1 MGERRFAEQYG
12 IDIRGLVVALNEL
25 YGRARPI
32 KIGVSHSY
40 GEGTTAL
47 ASFE

>member
-1 MGERRFAEQYG
+1 MGERRFAEKHAV
-12 IDIRGLVVALNEL
+12 DIRELVAALNEL

-47 ASFE
+47 AWFE